1 MTQIVESEVVEAEAV
16 ETPAATPAYLPSKIL
31 DGAAREDALAMMARL
46 ISHTKNKTTDQAEAT
61 FQEPVEN
68 YLDEELFASE
78 IELIFKRIPLPLALS
93 CELPEKNNHKAIEVV
108 GVPVVITRDSQGQV
122 HAMLNVC
129 RHRGALICSAGLGT
143 SRALTCP
150 YHAWSYGMDGQLK
163 GLYGESTFGE
173 FDKSERNMIKLPC
186 VEKHGVIFVCLTPEL
201 EIDID
206 SWLGDFAP
214 ILESLKLADCHLFST
229 RMMPGPNWKVAIE
242 GYLEGYH
249 FASLHKDTVFKTNL
263 SNTATFD
270 GHGAHERVAFALR
283 EIENHLD
290 DPVDT
295 WDPTANV
302 GTINWLFPGFSIAG
316 GWRQRMA
323 VAFPLPTTKVTE
335 SLTEQ
340 RILVRTPI
348 TNDEREQHELA
359 VMRDWFYDVTYDED
373 YITGFGVQKG
383 VAVTGGK
390 TQIFGRN
397 EPGVQYVHRTINRLM
412 HEGAEAVHGS
422 DLSKAVLPRV
432 ITS

>member
-1 MTQIVESEVVEAEAV
+1 VTQIIETEAV
-16 ETPAATPAYLPSKIL
+16 IPAYLPSTIL
-31 DGAAREDALAMMARL
+31 DGAAREDALGMMRRL
-46 ISHTKNKTTDQAEAT
+46 IAHTKNKTTDQAEAT
-61 FQEPVEN
+61 FQEPVDN

-93 CELPEKNNHKAIEVV
+93 CELPEKNNYKAIEVV
-108 GVPVVITRDSQGQV
+108 GIPVVITRDSKGDV

-129 RHRGALICSAGLGT
+129 RHRGAQICGAGLGS

-186 VEKHGVIFVCLTPEL
+186 VEKHGVIFVCLTPDL
-201 EIDID
+201 VIDID

-214 ILESLKLADCHLFST
+214 ILKSLKLDECHLFST

-270 GHGAHERVAFALR
+270 GYGAHERVAFALR

-290 DPVDT
+290 DPEDT

-302 GTINWLFPGFSIAG
+302 GSINWLFPGFSIAG

-323 VAFPLPTTKVTE
+323 VAFPLPTAKVNE
-335 SLTEQ
+335 SMTEQ

-348 TNDEREQHELA
+348 TDDEREQHELE

-373 YITGFGVQKG
+373 YITGYGVQKG

-412 HEGAEAVHGS
+412 REGAEAVHNG
-422 DLSKAVLPRV
+422 DASKAVLPRV
-432 ITS
+432 VSG

>member
-1 MTQIVESEVVEAEAV
+1 MTQIIETEAV
-16 ETPAATPAYLPSKIL
+16 IPAYLPSTIL
-31 DGAAREDALAMMARL
+31 DGAAREDALGMMRRL
-46 ISHTKNKTTDQAEAT
+46 IAHTKNKTTDQAEAT
-61 FQEPVEN
+61 FQEPVDN

-93 CELPEKNNHKAIEVV
+93 CELPEKNNYKAIEVV
-108 GVPVVITRDSQGQV
+108 GIPVVITRDSKGDV

-129 RHRGALICSAGLGT
+129 RHRGAQICGAGLGS

-186 VEKHGVIFVCLTPEL
+186 VEKHGVIFVCLTPDL
-201 EIDID
+201 VIDID

-214 ILESLKLADCHLFST
+214 ILKSLKLDECHLFST

-270 GHGAHERVAFALR
+270 GYGAHERVAFALR

-290 DPVDT
+290 DPEDT

-302 GTINWLFPGFSIAG
+302 GSINWLFPGFSIAG

-323 VAFPLPTTKVTE
+323 VAFPLPTAKVNE
-335 SLTEQ
+335 SMTEQ

-348 TNDEREQHELA
+348 TDDEREQHELE

-373 YITGFGVQKG
+373 YITGYGVQKG

-412 HEGAEAVHGS
+412 REGAEAVHNG
-422 DLSKAVLPRV
+422 DASKAVLPRV
-432 ITS
+432 VLG

>member
-1 MTQIVESEVVEAEAV
+1 MTQIIDAEAV
-16 ETPAATPAYLPSKIL
+16 ENVVVAPQAAPPAYLPSKIL

-150 YHAWSYGMDGQLK
+150 YHNWSYGMDGQLK
-163 GLYGESTFGE
+163 GLYGESTFGD

-249 FASLHKDTVFKTNL
+249 FAALHKDTVFKTNL

-290 DPVDT
+290 DPEDT

-412 HEGAEAVHGS
+412 REGAEAVHGG

-432 ITS
+432 ITN

>member
-1 MTQIVESEVVEAEAV
+1 MTQIIDAEAV
-16 ETPAATPAYLPSKIL
+16 ENVVVAPQAAPPAYLPSKIL

-163 GLYGESTFGE
+163 GLYGESTFGD

-242 GYLEGYH
+242 GL
-249 FASLHKDTVFKTNL
+249 FTKTLFSKRISVIRQLLMATVRTSALPLRCEKLRTILMTPKTR
-263 SNTATFD
+263 
-270 GHGAHERVAFALR
+270 G
-283 EIENHLD
+283 I
-290 DPVDT
+290 P
-295 WDPTANV
+295 
-302 GTINWLFPGFSIAG
+302 
-316 GWRQRMA
+316 QRMLEPSTGCSQ
-323 VAFPLPTTKVTE
+323 VFQ
-335 SLTEQ
+335 S
-340 RILVRTPI
+340 
-348 TNDEREQHELA
+348 LA
-359 VMRDWFYDVTYDED
+359 V
-373 YITGFGVQKG
+373 GVNG
-383 VAVTGGK
+383 W
-390 TQIFGRN
+390 
-397 EPGVQYVHRTINRLM
+397 PL
-412 HEGAEAVHGS
+412 
-422 DLSKAVLPRV
+422 LSHCRQPK
-432 ITS
+432 

>member
-1 MTQIVESEVVEAEAV
+1 MTQIVESEVVETEAV
-16 ETPAATPAYLPSKIL
+16 ETPAAIPAYLPSKIL

-108 GVPVVITRDSQGQV
+108 GVPVVITRDSLGQV

-163 GLYGESTFGE
+163 GLYGESTFGD

-290 DPVDT
+290 DPEDT

-302 GTINWLFPGFSIAG
+302 GTINWLFPGLSIAG

-335 SLTEQ
+335 SMTEQ

-412 HEGAEAVHGS
+412 HEGAEAVYGG

-432 ITS
+432 ITN

>member
-1 MTQIVESEVVEAEAV
+1 MTQIIETEAV
-16 ETPAATPAYLPSKIL
+16 IPAYLPSTIL
-31 DGAAREDALAMMARL
+31 DGAAREDALGMMRRL
-46 ISHTKNKTTDQAEAT
+46 IAHTKNKTTDQAEAT
-61 FQEPVEN
+61 FQEPVDN

-93 CELPEKNNHKAIEVV
+93 CELPEKNSYKAIEVV
-108 GVPVVITRDSQGQV
+108 GIPVVITRDSKGDV

-129 RHRGALICSAGLGT
+129 RHRGAQICGAGLGS

-186 VEKHGVIFVCLTPEL
+186 VEKHGVIFVCLTPDL
-201 EIDID
+201 VIDID

-214 ILESLKLADCHLFST
+214 ILKSLKLDECHLFST

-270 GHGAHERVAFALR
+270 GYGAHERVAFALR

-290 DPVDT
+290 DPEDT

-302 GTINWLFPGFSIAG
+302 GSINWLFPGFSIAG

-323 VAFPLPTTKVTE
+323 VAFPLPTAKVNE
-335 SLTEQ
+335 SMTEQ

-348 TNDEREQHELA
+348 TDDEREQHELE

-373 YITGFGVQKG
+373 YITGYGVQKG

-412 HEGAEAVHGS
+412 REGAEAVHNG
-422 DLSKAVLPRV
+422 DASKAVLPRV
-432 ITS
+432 VLG

>member
-1 MTQIVESEVVEAEAV
+1 MTQIIDAEVVE
-16 ETPAATPAYLPSKIL
+16 TQAAPPAYLPSKIL

-68 YLDEELFASE
+68 YLDEALFASE

-108 GVPVVITRDSQGQV
+108 GVPVVITRDSQGAV

-163 GLYGESTFGE
+163 GLYGESTFGD

-249 FASLHKDTVFKTNL
+249 FAALHKDTVFKTNL

-290 DPVDT
+290 DPEDT

-335 SLTEQ
+335 SMTEQ

-412 HEGAEAVHGS
+412 HEGAEAVHGK
-422 DLSKAVLPRV
+422 DISKAVLPRV
-432 ITS
+432 ITN

>member
-1 MTQIVESEVVEAEAV
+1 
-16 ETPAATPAYLPSKIL
+16 
-31 DGAAREDALAMMARL
+31 
-46 ISHTKNKTTDQAEAT
+46 
-61 FQEPVEN
+61 
-68 YLDEELFASE
+68 
-78 IELIFKRIPLPLALS
+78 
-93 CELPEKNNHKAIEVV
+93 
-108 GVPVVITRDSQGQV
+108 
-122 HAMLNVC
+122 
-129 RHRGALICSAGLGT
+129 
-143 SRALTCP
+143 
-150 YHAWSYGMDGQLK
+150 MDGELK
-163 GLYGESTFGE
+163 GIYGESTFGE
-173 FDKSERNMIKLPC
+173 FDKSKRNLIQLPC
-186 VEKHGVIFVCLTPEL
+186 VEKHGVIFVCLTTGL

-214 ILESLKLADCHLFST
+214 ILESLKLDECHLFSS

-263 SNTATFD
+263 SNTATFN
-270 GHGAHERVAFALR
+270 GYGPHERVAFALR

-290 DPVDT
+290 DPVET

-323 VAFPLPTTKVTE
+323 IGFPLPTTNVNE
-335 SLTEQ
+335 SITEQ

-348 TNDEREQHELA
+348 TDDEREQHELE
-359 VMRDWFYDVTYDED
+359 VMRDWFYDVTYGED
-373 YITGFGVQKG
+373 YITGYGVQKG

-412 HEGAEAVHGS
+412 REGAEAVHGS
-422 DLSKAVLPRV
+422 DLRGAVLPRV
-432 ITS
+432 IQE

>member
-1 MTQIVESEVVEAEAV
+1 VTQIIETEAV
-16 ETPAATPAYLPSKIL
+16 IPAYLPSTIL
-31 DGAAREDALAMMARL
+31 DGAAREDALGMMRRL
-46 ISHTKNKTTDQAEAT
+46 IAHTKNKTTDQAEAT
-61 FQEPVEN
+61 FQEPVDN

-93 CELPEKNNHKAIEVV
+93 CELPEKNNYKAIEVV
-108 GVPVVITRDSQGQV
+108 GIPVVITRDSKGDV

-129 RHRGALICSAGLGT
+129 RHRGAQICGAGLGS

-186 VEKHGVIFVCLTPEL
+186 VEKHGVIFVCLTPDL
-201 EIDID
+201 VIDID

-214 ILESLKLADCHLFST
+214 ILKSLKLDECHLFST

-270 GHGAHERVAFALR
+270 GYGAHERVAFALR

-290 DPVDT
+290 DPEDT

-302 GTINWLFPGFSIAG
+302 GSINWLFPGFSIAG

-323 VAFPLPTTKVTE
+323 VAFPLPTAKVNE
-335 SLTEQ
+335 SMTEQ

-348 TNDEREQHELA
+348 TDDEREQHELE

-373 YITGFGVQKG
+373 YITGYGVQKG

-412 HEGAEAVHGS
+412 REGAEAVHNG
-422 DLSKAVLPRV
+422 DASKAVLPRV
-432 ITS
+432 VLG

>member
-1 MTQIVESEVVEAEAV
+1 MTQIIETEAV
-16 ETPAATPAYLPSKIL
+16 IPAYLPSTIL
-31 DGAAREDALAMMARL
+31 DGAAREDALGMMRRL
-46 ISHTKNKTTDQAEAT
+46 IAHTKNKTTDQAEAT
-61 FQEPVEN
+61 FQEPVDN

-93 CELPEKNNHKAIEVV
+93 CELPEKNNYKAIEVV
-108 GVPVVITRDSQGQV
+108 GIPVVITRDSKGDV

-129 RHRGALICSAGLGT
+129 RHRGAQICGAGLGS

-186 VEKHGVIFVCLTPEL
+186 VEKHGVIFVCLTPDL
-201 EIDID
+201 VIDID

-214 ILESLKLADCHLFST
+214 ILKSLKLDECHLFST

-270 GHGAHERVAFALR
+270 GYGAHERVAFALR

-290 DPVDT
+290 DPEDT

-302 GTINWLFPGFSIAG
+302 GSINWLFPGFSIAG

-323 VAFPLPTTKVTE
+323 VAFPLPTAKVNE
-335 SLTEQ
+335 SMTEQ

-348 TNDEREQHELA
+348 TDDEREQHELE

-373 YITGFGVQKG
+373 YITGYGVQKG

-412 HEGAEAVHGS
+412 REGAEAVHNG
-422 DLSKAVLPRV
+422 DASKAVLPRV
-432 ITS
+432 VSG

>member
-1 MTQIVESEVVEAEAV
+1 MTQIIETEAV
-16 ETPAATPAYLPSKIL
+16 EAPAATPAYLPSKIL

-163 GLYGESTFGE
+163 GLYGESTFGD

-249 FASLHKDTVFKTNL
+249 FASLHNDTVFKTNL

-290 DPVDT
+290 DPEDT

-335 SLTEQ
+335 SITEQ

-348 TNDEREQHELA
+348 TDDEREQHELA

-412 HEGAEAVHGS
+412 REGAEAVHGG

-432 ITS
+432 ITN

>member
-1 MTQIVESEVVEAEAV
+1 MTQIIETEAV
-16 ETPAATPAYLPSKIL
+16 EAPAATPAYLPSKIL

-163 GLYGESTFGE
+163 GLYGESTFGD

-290 DPVDT
+290 DPEDT

-335 SLTEQ
+335 SITEQ

-348 TNDEREQHELA
+348 TDDEREQHELA

-412 HEGAEAVHGS
+412 REGAEAVHGG

-432 ITS
+432 ITN

>member
-1 MTQIVESEVVEAEAV
+1 
-16 ETPAATPAYLPSKIL
+16 
-31 DGAAREDALAMMARL
+31 MMARL

-163 GLYGESTFGE
+163 GLYGESTFGD

-290 DPVDT
+290 DPEDT

-335 SLTEQ
+335 SITEQ

-348 TNDEREQHELA
+348 TDDEREQHELA

-412 HEGAEAVHGS
+412 REGAEAVHGG

-432 ITS
+432 ITN

>member
-1 MTQIVESEVVEAEAV
+1 MTQIVESEVVETEAV

-108 GVPVVITRDSQGQV
+108 GVPVVITRDSQGAV

-163 GLYGESTFGE
+163 GLYGESTFGD

-290 DPVDT
+290 DPEDT

-335 SLTEQ
+335 SMTEQ

-412 HEGAEAVHGS
+412 HEGAEAVYGG
-422 DLSKAVLPRV
+422 DFSKAVLPRV
-432 ITS
+432 ITN